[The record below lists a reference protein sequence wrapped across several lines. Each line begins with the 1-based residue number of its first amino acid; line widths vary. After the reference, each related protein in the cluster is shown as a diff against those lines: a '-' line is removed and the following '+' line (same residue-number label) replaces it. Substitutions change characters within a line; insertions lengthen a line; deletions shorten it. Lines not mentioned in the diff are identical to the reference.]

1 MIGIERKY
9 LKDVSLF
16 FFNSTSQLVAIRLD
30 LSADNRLFNQLVLA
44 GDIIFRDV
52 EQHAGE
58 AFEALGRTAHVQIH
72 VASPGRKG
80 LSVVVKGTNVAA
92 QLIIPEHSMEELKA
106 LASLL
111 SVRSPFRRL

>member
-1 MIGIERKY
+1 MF
-9 LKDVSLF
+9 LF
-16 FFNSTSQLVAIRLD
+16 FLNSTSQLVAIRLD
-30 LSADNRLFNQLVLA
+30 LALSVDSQLFNKLVLA
-44 GDIIFRDV
+44 GDILFRDV
-52 EQHAGE
+52 EQYAGD
-58 AFEALGRTAHVQIH
+58 AFEALGRTAHFQIH

-80 LSVVVKGTNVAA
+80 MSVVIKGTNVAA